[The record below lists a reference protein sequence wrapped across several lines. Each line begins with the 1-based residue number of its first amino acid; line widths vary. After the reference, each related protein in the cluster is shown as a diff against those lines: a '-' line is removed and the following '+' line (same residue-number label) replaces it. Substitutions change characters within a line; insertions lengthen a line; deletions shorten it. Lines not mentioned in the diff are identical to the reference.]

1 MESKSPKIKI
11 STLIFSD
18 IHLGDKTTRSKEI
31 LEVLAKYKCKRIILN
46 GDILDG
52 LNFEHLHPE
61 HWKILT
67 ALRKLSE
74 ASEVV
79 WIHGNH
85 DGASQLLSRILGL
98 KVYDEY
104 LWTEKGKRFLALHG
118 HQFDWFLIN
127 DLILSRIAFSFYYF
141 LKIVNPKGNILSLF
155 KKRNHYWQR
164 NSRQVARGALKYAK
178 SKDADF
184 VFCGHTHM
192 TDHKE
197 KNGIVYFN
205 TGSWVEKPT
214 AYAMILE
221 GQATLK
227 IID

>member
-1 MESKSPKIKI
+1 MEPKPKKIKI
-11 STLIFSD
+11 STLIISD
-18 IHLGDKTTRSKEI
+18 IHLGDKTTRSQEI
-31 LEVLAKYKCKRIILN
+31 LDVLAKYQCHRIILN

-52 LNFEHLHPE
+52 LNFERLHVD

-67 ALRKLSE
+67 ALRKLSD
-74 ASEVV
+74 SCEVV

-104 LWTEKGKRFLALHG
+104 LWEEKGKRFLALHG
-118 HQFDWFLIN
+118 HQFDRFLIN
-127 DLILSRIAFSFYYF
+127 DLFLSHVAFSLYYF
-141 LKIVNPKGNILSLF
+141 LKIVNPRGNILSVF

-164 NSRQVARGALKYAK
+164 NSRRVASGALRYAMD
-178 SKDADF
+178 KDADY

-192 TDHKE
+192 TGVVK
-197 KNGIVYFN
+197 KNGVEYFN

-214 AYAMILE
+214 AYVVIKEGKVALE
-221 GQATLK
+221 K
-227 IID
+227 ID